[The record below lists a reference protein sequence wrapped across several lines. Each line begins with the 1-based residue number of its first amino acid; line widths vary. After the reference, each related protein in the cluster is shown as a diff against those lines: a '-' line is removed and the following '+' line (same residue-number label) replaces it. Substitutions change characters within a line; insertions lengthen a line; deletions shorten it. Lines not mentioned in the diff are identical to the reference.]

1 MRGRRT
7 PEDSALVPVV
17 VDSHPRE
24 PLRLVVQLSPHVEVD
39 GEVRPSSQ
47 HFAQED
53 PLLPARLTVAGA
65 PEAKRKEVVR
75 HSVQL
80 ACLGPILEDGELTGP
95 REAERSPRECDGI
108 RLPERALG
116 DNGRHV
122 TEQNVPVDPSPVGE
136 LSNLAFKELA
146 VEGLQVAQSL
156 EGGQLGGGLRL
167 RSTES
172 RHESPAELV
181 RGYMQVL
188 YVPVI
193 DGGAGW
199 CCVRVGGVHRK
210 QSILWRIALVRGDQV
225 RPPRWE
231 AVHDEHQQANAR

>member
-1 MRGRRT
+1 MVVSRRRDTADRSQPAPPLAARPIKDKRRLELNWALMQPAARGRRGGGF
-7 PEDSALVPVV
+7 
-17 VDSHPRE
+17 
-24 PLRLVVQLSPHVEVD
+24 PHMP
-39 GEVRPSSQ
+39 GSG
-47 HFAQED
+47 
-53 PLLPARLTVAGA
+53 PASRTGA